1 MRKKVFKALY
11 VFLIIACSFGLAV
24 GLNVNAATKAST
36 KTYTI
41 SASSKPYKN
50 NYTNKSDYNKYTQ
63 PYFTLRSYLEQLE
76 KDGGGTLV
84 LKQGTYVITNTVYV
98 PSNVTIKLSTGVT
111 IKKATKTGSKL
122 KASNVIFQ
130 LIEPTKSSRKN
141 VATKYNGASSIH
153 IIGSGTA
160 TIDLNYVKSSIA
172 IVAGHNSGVTIS
184 GITFANMN
192 DGSFVKLAA
201 CHNIMISKNIFMNC
215 KTSENGARDAISL
228 DIPDAK
234 TATFPYIWSK
244 ADKTVNSK
252 ITIQDNT
259 FKYLE
264 RAIGSSKYTMN
275 QYHTSVKILDNT
287 ISNMSSNAIR
297 VLNWENTVITGN
309 KISNV
314 SSGKADSTLRGVL
327 VSGAINPTISA
338 NIFVNMAR
346 SIQIMPWA
354 NTNAGSDYTVTYNTI
369 SLQNKTAM
377 LSNVLI
383 DVIENYIR
391 YNRTYNEF
399 IKDTDQW
406 KFVDTTV
413 TDFTIGPDSIP
424 YKNYNMNF
432 STYNETTRQYYVL
445 RTYFEQLERIGGGTL
460 TLEKGTYVI
469 PGTLF
474 VPSNV
479 TVYLEDGVII
489 KKGTSTETAGLKVTA
504 SIFQFVSPAKAFI
517 EGSCSS
523 YNGESNIA
531 FIGKGTAI
539 IDLDY
544 IECIAIVMGHNT
556 NVSITGI
563 TFEKMNTGHF
573 IELDASKNVT
583 IENNTFEN
591 HKDSENNDKEAIN
604 LDTPDKLTQGFT
616 HDWSS
621 YDRTPNKDII
631 IRNNTFNNLERA
643 IGTHKYSQD
652 QYHTNVQILNNT
664 INKCDKDPILVMNW
678 DSPVIKGNTITDVAY
693 GLDTYRAI
701 LLRGVK
707 NPTITGNIFKN
718 VARPI
723 QAMPW
728 KNSDSGSEYALIYN
742 IISQKNIND
751 MLNNELINVGENF
764 IRINKT
770 YNVFDSNTDKYSY

>member
-1 MRKKVFKALY
+1 MKKKVLKAIGYLM
-11 VFLIIACSFGLAV
+11 VVCCIQSMLGS
-24 GLNVNAATKAST
+24 NVYAATESST
-36 KTYTI
+36 KTYTV

-50 NYTNKSDYNKYTQ
+50 NYINKSDYNKYTQ

-84 LKQGTYVITNTVYV
+84 LKKGTYLITNTVYV

-111 IKKATKTGSKL
+111 IKKTTKTGSNL
-122 KASNVIFQ
+122 KASNAIFQ
-130 LIEPTKSSRKN
+130 LIEPTKSSKKN
-141 VATKYNGASSIH
+141 AATKYNGASSIH

-192 DGSFVKLAA
+192 DGSFLKLAA
-201 CHNIMISKNIFMNC
+201 CDNIIISKNMFKYS
-215 KTSENGARDAISL
+215 KTSASGSRDAISL
-228 DIPDAK
+228 DMPDAK

-244 ADKTVNSK
+244 ADKTVNSR
-252 ITIQDNT
+252 ITIQNNT

-264 RAIGSSKYTMN
+264 RAIGSGKYTMDK
-275 QYHTSVKILDNT
+275 YHTSVKILDNT
-287 ISNMSSNAIR
+287 ISDMSSNAIR

-314 SSGKADSTLRGVL
+314 SSVKTDSTLRGVL

-338 NIFVNMAR
+338 NTFENMAR
-346 SIQIMPWA
+346 SIQIMPWE
-354 NTNAGSDYTVTYNTI
+354 NTNAGSDYTVTNNTI
-369 SLQNKTAM
+369 SDKNKAAM
-377 LSNVLI
+377 LDNVLI
-383 DVIENYIR
+383 DVTENYIR
-391 YNRTYNEF
+391 YNRIYNEF
-399 IKDTDQW
+399 IKNTDQW

-413 TDFTIGPDSIP
+413 KDFTIGTDSIP

-489 KKGTSTETAGLKVTA
+489 KKGTSTGTTGLKVTG
-504 SIFQFVSPAKAFI
+504 SIFQFVSPTKALI
-517 EGSCSS
+517 KGSCSS
-523 YNGESNIA
+523 YNGESKIA

-544 IECIAIVMGHNT
+544 IECSAIVMGHNT
-556 NVSITGI
+556 NITISGI
-563 TFEKMNTGHF
+563 IFKNMNTGHF

-591 HKDSENNDKEAIN
+591 HIDSENNDKEAIN

-621 YDRTPNKDII
+621 YDCTPNKDVV
-631 IRNNTFNNLERA
+631 IRNNTFHNLERA

-678 DSPVIKGNTITDVAY
+678 DSPVIKGNTITDVAD

-701 LLRGVK
+701 LLKGVK

-728 KNSDSGSEYALIYN
+728 KNSDSGSNYAISYN
-742 IISQKNIND
+742 TISQKNIDD
-751 MLNNELINVGENF
+751 MLKNELTYVGETF

-770 YNVFDSNTDKYSY
+770 YNVFDSNTEKYSY